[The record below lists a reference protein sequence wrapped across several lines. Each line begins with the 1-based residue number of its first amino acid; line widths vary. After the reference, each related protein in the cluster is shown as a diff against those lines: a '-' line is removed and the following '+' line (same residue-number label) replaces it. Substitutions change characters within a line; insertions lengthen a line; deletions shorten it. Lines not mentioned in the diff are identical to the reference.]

1 MECSY
6 CGRIHET
13 EAEVR
18 GCPQRAAAR
27 RRRDRQRSYRLKQRR
42 SAALSGQTRTPQSD
56 FSETDILNWWQ
67 SQWGSLSPE
76 MQRRFLARPEVSQL
90 LLFPIELVR
99 EAISLGKRLVN
110 ILTYVRKR
118 YDDPG
123 YGQQRFGSDPDD
135 GPFGSGPVDGGSRS
149 PRHPFNPSRHPG
161 LKKKIPKGF
170 NKSPSPIPQ
179 PKWLEVPEKESP
191 LLEGFKKTA

>member
-67 SQWGSLSPE
+67 SQWGSLNPD

-135 GPFGSGPVDGGSRS
+135 GPFGSGPIDGGSRS
-149 PRHPFNPSRHPG
+149 PRHPLNPSRHPG
-161 LKKKIPKGF
+161 LKKKIPKRF
-170 NKSPSPIPQ
+170 NKSASPIPQ